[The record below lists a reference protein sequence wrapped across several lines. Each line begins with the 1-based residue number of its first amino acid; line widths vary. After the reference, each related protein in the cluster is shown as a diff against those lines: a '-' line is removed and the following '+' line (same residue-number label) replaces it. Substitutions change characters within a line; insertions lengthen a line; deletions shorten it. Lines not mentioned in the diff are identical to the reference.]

1 VGSLTQKQL
10 LFCDLTGFCVSKELI
25 INSISGEVE
34 IALMEN
40 GQLVE
45 LHRDQ
50 GNNKFAVGDIFLGR
64 VRKVLPSLNASFV
77 DVGHERDAFLHY
89 LDLGPYYRTQQK
101 YVKRVMQGKE
111 PVADL
116 GNFTREAEIDK
127 KGKIKDEVSSSQ
139 LVMVQVAKEPISSK
153 GPRLTAEV
161 TLPGRYLVLVPFSE
175 KVSLSGR
182 IKGEKERTRLKR
194 LMQSIRPPGFG
205 IIVRTVAEDKG
216 AAALHTDL
224 EDLVNRW
231 AELHKRLKSAKPG
244 KRVLGELNKTSA
256 VLRDVLTSDCTSI
269 RVNDAALGD
278 EVKTYLQ
285 AIAPATEGVVKVSVD
300 KDLFNTL
307 SIHRQIKAAFST
319 QVNLK
324 SGAYLIVEQTE
335 AMHVID
341 INSGGRKAGAKDQ
354 EENAFQTNIECVS
367 EIARL
372 LRLRDMGGIICIDF
386 IDMAKREHNKQ
397 LTDALKDAMK
407 TDKAKHNIQPPS
419 RFGVVEMTRQRV
431 RPVAVIKTSEKCPT
445 CEGTGAVQASILITD
460 TIENS
465 ISHLAEGEGHR
476 RLTVMLHPIV
486 ESYLKRGWLKSILR
500 GWQRKYGVKI
510 HVESNSS
517 LELLEYHFYNQLG
530 EELAI

>member
-1 VGSLTQKQL
+1 
-10 LFCDLTGFCVSKELI
+10 VSKELV

-34 IALMEN
+34 IALLEK

-50 GNNKFAVGDIFLGR
+50 GSTGYAVGDIFLGR
-64 VRKVLPSLNASFV
+64 VRKVLPSLNAAFV

-89 LDLGPYYRTQQK
+89 LDLGPHYRTQQH

-111 PVADL
+111 PVVNL
-116 GNFTREAEIDK
+116 GNFKKEAEIDK
-127 KGKIKDEVSSSQ
+127 RGKIKDEVSSSQ
-139 LVMVQVAKEPISSK
+139 LVLVQVAKEPISSK

-161 TLPGRYLVLVPFSE
+161 TLPGRYLVLVPFSDR
-175 KVSLSGR
+175 VSLSGR
-182 IKGEKERTRLKR
+182 IKGETERTRLKR

-205 IIVRTVAEDKG
+205 IIVRTVAEEKG
-216 AAALHTDL
+216 AADLHSDL
-224 EDLVNRW
+224 EDLINRW
-231 AELHKRLKSAKPG
+231 SELHKRLKNAKPG

-256 VLRDVLTSDCTSI
+256 VLRDVLTADCTSI
-269 RVNDAALGD
+269 RVNDAKLSD
-278 EVKTYLQ
+278 DVKTYLQ
-285 AIAPATEGVVKVSVD
+285 NIAPEKEGIVKVSKD

-324 SGAYLIVEQTE
+324 SGAYLIIEQTE

-354 EENAFQTNIECVS
+354 EENAFHTNLECVD
-367 EIARL
+367 EIARI

-386 IDMAKREHNKQ
+386 IDMAKREHNKE
-397 LTDALKDAMK
+397 LTDALKEAMK
-407 TDKAKHNIQPPS
+407 ADRAKHNILAPS

-431 RPVAVIKTSEKCPT
+431 RPVATVKTSEKCPS
-445 CEGTGAVQASILITD
+445 CNGSGAVQSSILITD
-460 TIENS
+460 AIENS
-465 ISHLAEGEGHR
+465 IGYLAESEGHR
-476 RLTVMLHPIV
+476 KLTIMLHPMV
-486 ESYLKRGWLKSILR
+486 ESYIKDGWWNSLLKQ
-500 GWQRKYGVKI
+500 WQKKFNVKL

-517 LELLEYHFYNQLG
+517 IELLEYHLYNQLG
-530 EELAI
+530 EELTN